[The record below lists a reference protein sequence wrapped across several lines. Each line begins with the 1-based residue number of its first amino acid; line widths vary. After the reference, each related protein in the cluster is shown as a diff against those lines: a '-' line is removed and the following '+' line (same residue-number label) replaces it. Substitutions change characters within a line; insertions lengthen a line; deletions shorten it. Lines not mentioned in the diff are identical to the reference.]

1 MLYWLRTCI
10 GYSSG
15 KAFDDFGT
23 FFNADDPTIQRN
35 MIIGGIA
42 PVHIGIEAVVGGA
55 ALVLL
60 LQAGFGRFLP
70 FPIDPHDAVSPE
82 LQVRVDKDLQTVG
95 AVLQDK
101 IGAASHNDAGLFFC
115 QFPDDP
121 VLQLPKQVLVG
132 GAEAAVGE
140 GRSKEAAGGVL
151 SGLLDV
157 AFVKA
162 AFSSQ
167 FLDQFSVVA
176 PDAQMLCHQFADGSA
191 ATAKLAADGD
201 DEFCGVYILSQ

>member
-1 MLYWLRTCI
+1 MGGVLLYWLRTCI

-15 KAFDDFGT
+15 KAFDDLCA
-23 FFNADDPTIQRN
+23 FFNADNPAVQRN
-35 MIIGGIA
+35 MIVGGIA
-42 PVHIGIEAVVGGA
+42 PLHIGIEAVVGGA

-60 LQAGFGRFLP
+60 LQPSFGRFLP
-70 FPIDPHDAVSPE
+70 LPIDTHDAVCPE
-82 LQVRVDKDLQTVG
+82 LHVRVDEHLQAVG
-95 AVLQDK
+95 SVLQDK
-101 IGAASHNDAGLFFC
+101 VGAASHDDAGLFFC

-140 GRSKEAAGGVL
+140 GGGEEAAGGVL

-162 AFSSQ
+162 AFGSQ
-167 FLDQFSVVA
+167 FLDQF
-176 PDAQMLCHQFADGSA
+176 
-191 ATAKLAADGD
+191 
-201 DEFCGVYILSQ
+201 GVI